1 MYGWSGTS
9 EAYKSDTSTNNDH
22 TTLTNRNH
30 TNDNDNESEGNDE
43 MGWEYDEMIDDALE
57 FDEIYEGLDDGNIEM
72 YAGDEYVYGEEDDE
86 QDSAVCSPSV
96 NASVNASQ
104 CELSAAFASGA
115 RPQSDKARECPGRKR
130 RIVKVTQWSASARA
144 NMIKALRERVT

>member
-1 MYGWSGTS
+1 MQIAEGEPPAHAHRRRHVLHGPGAGPSGRLPRVDP
-9 EAYKSDTSTNNDH
+9 A
-22 TTLTNRNH
+22 
-30 TNDNDNESEGNDE
+30 
-43 MGWEYDEMIDDALE
+43 
-57 FDEIYEGLDDGNIEM
+57 M

-96 NASVNASQ
+96 NPSVNASQ